1 MPKHGGRWIALFFV
15 ALAAL
20 TIWAAWQATS
30 PALGEGGA
38 TVSGR
43 IVDTADTPVAGA
55 RVRVKLTTN
64 LTLSDD
70 EGRFALHA
78 LAAGVPITVTAWQEG
93 YLVGWASSVIPPAG
107 DVTIRLRR
115 HYTTDNRDY
124 AWYASHDQGDNL
136 NCVHCMVAYPQWRED
151 AHAQSALNPRFFS
164 LYNGESLSGVP
175 DSLGYK
181 RDFPGTAGNCA
192 TCHAPAAADVG
203 EQYFANADMNE
214 LEGVELEGIFC
225 EFCHK
230 VGDVYL
236 DPMTGL
242 PYDNAPG
249 IVSMRL
255 YRSDSG
261 AGEMLFFGTLD
272 DVTRRVSYLP
282 LEKTSQFCAPCH
294 QFSYWGTP
302 IYESFSEWLDSSY
315 AARGIE
321 CQACH
326 MRATDLH
333 YFVYPEKGGL
343 TREYHRT
350 ANHLQPGASDET
362 LLQNTVALTVTATIS
377 GGVVVVDT
385 TLYNAFA
392 GHHVPTDFPGRQML
406 LVLAA
411 TDDEGAPLPLLEG
424 ETLPAWAGSGDSPH
438 DYAGQPGRGYAKL
451 LRDVAT
457 GEMPTVAYWKQT
469 LLVADTRLPAET
481 ADYLHHTF
489 QAPAQGQVHL
499 TARVVLRRLFLDT
512 MRQKEWDKPDMEM
525 ARVALALSE
534 GSVTGSHLPDRDKV
548 FDAPDDVA
556 EAPSVGAPPAA
567 SLPDLIADEK
577 TPPTAPPQAASIPA
591 HWKQS
596 STSIAITA
604 DGTTLLTANP
614 DSHTLSIVS
623 AATQKVLAELP
634 VGWEPQTVAVDGR
647 GKLAVVANRRSD
659 DIAVVDLA
667 ACRVAMRVP
676 VGREPVGVVVDRAGT
691 RAYVA
696 LSGADAVVAV
706 NLANGAIVGRVSVEP
721 RPYGLALLPDERT
734 LLVTHLLSGRTSVL
748 RWESLHRLYLPLLL
762 KSAISAGSSVATVMP
777 ATEALVVERV
787 IASWPDANLSQRV
800 IVSPDGSRAYL
811 PQTRS
816 NTANA
821 ALTFDTTVFPIVAV
835 LDLTQGAMTPRENL
849 AIDSIDEPVGIPTD
863 AAFMPG
869 GSYLWVVHSAS
880 NDVSVVDVRS
890 RSAVRHLEV
899 GDYPQGVVI
908 SPDGARAYV
917 HNALSGD
924 ISVFDARTYQPLGK
938 IIVTMS
944 PLPPALWHGKQLF
957 FSSDSREGER
967 LAREQWISCN
977 SCHFEGEHD
986 GRTWQFAFAGPR
998 NTTSLRGMIATYP
1011 LRWSAEWDESAD
1023 AEFAIREEQFGMG
1036 LIAGEMY
1043 PPLGQFNQGRSYDL
1057 DCLALYLDY
1066 LAMRPSPHPFD
1077 EAAQRGE
1084 AIFHRPDTQCAVCHP
1099 APLYTDLKTHDVGT
1113 TTPGERL
1120 GSAYDTPTLNGLWA
1134 SAPYLHDG
1142 SAATLYDVLTTA
1154 NPADRHGVTSHLNE
1168 AELADLIAFMLSL
1181 PRQQ

>member
-1 MPKHGGRWIALFFV
+1 MFRHGGRWIALFFV
-15 ALAAL
+15 ALAAMTL
-20 TIWAAWQATS
+20 WAAWQATDL
-30 PALGEGGA
+30 ALGEGGA
-38 TVSGR
+38 SVSGR
-43 IVDTADTPVAGA
+43 IVDAEDAPVAGA
-55 RVRVKLTTN
+55 RVRVKLTAN

-70 EGRFALHA
+70 DGRFALHG

-93 YLVGWASSVIPPAG
+93 YLVGWASVTPPAG
-107 DVTIRLRR
+107 DVTIRLKR
-115 HYTTDNRDY
+115 HYTTDNRNY
-124 AWYASHDQGDNL
+124 EWYASHDEGDDL

-175 DSLGYK
+175 DNLGYK

-214 LEGVELEGIFC
+214 LEGVEREGIFC

-255 YRSDSG
+255 YRSDSD

-350 ANHLQPGASDET
+350 SNHLQPGASDET
-362 LLQNTVALTVTATIS
+362 LLQNTMALTVTATIS
-377 GGVVVVDT
+377 DGRVVVDT

-406 LVLAA
+406 LVLTAS
-411 TDDEGAPLPLLEG
+411 DDEGTPLPLLEG
-424 ETLPAWAGSGDSPH
+424 ETLPAWAGSGDSPR

-481 ADYLHHTF
+481 ADHLRHTF
-489 QAPAQGQVHL
+489 QAPVAGTVHL
-499 TARVVLRRLFLDT
+499 TARVLLRRLFLDM
-512 MRQKEWDKPDMEM
+512 MRQKEWDTPDMEM
-525 ARVALALSE
+525 ARVALAFSE
-534 GSVTGSHLPDRDKV
+534 GSVTSSHLPDQDKV
-548 FDAPDDVA
+548 FDPPDDVA
-556 EAPSVGAPPAA
+556 EAPSAVAPPEA
-567 SLPDLIADEK
+567 SLPDSAANEG
-577 TPPTAPPQAASIPA
+577 TPPAAPWQAASIPA

-596 STSIAITA
+596 SASIAITA
-604 DGTTLLTANP
+604 DGATLLTVNP
-614 DSHTLSIVS
+614 DSHTLSIVA
-623 AATQKVLAELP
+623 AATQEVLAELP
-634 VGWEPQTVAVDGR
+634 VGWEPQAVAVDAG
-647 GKLAVVANRRSD
+647 GALAVVANRRSD

-667 ACRVAMRVP
+667 VRRVLMRVP
-676 VGREPVGVVVDRAGT
+676 VGREPVGVVMNRAGT

-696 LSGADAVVAV
+696 VSGADEVVAV
-706 NLANGAIVGRVSVEP
+706 DLASGAIIDRVSVES
-721 RPYGLALLPDERT
+721 RPYGLALLPDEQT

-748 RWESLHRLYLPLLL
+748 RWQSLHCLYLPLLL
-762 KSAISAGSSVATVMP
+762 KGAVATGPGVAAAVMP
-777 ATEALVVERV
+777 ATEALMVEQVV
-787 IASWPDANLSQRV
+787 ASWPDANLSQRIV
-800 IVSPDGSRAYL
+800 VSPDGRRAYL

-816 NTANA
+816 NTINA
-821 ALTFDTTVFPIVAV
+821 ALTFDTTVFPIVAL
-835 LDLTQGAMTPRENL
+835 LDLTRWEMLPRENL

-880 NDVSVVDVRS
+880 NDVSVIDVRS

-908 SPDGARAYV
+908 SPDGTRAYV

-924 ISVFDARTYQPLGK
+924 ISVFDARTYQALGT
-938 IIVTMS
+938 ITVTTS
-944 PLPPALWHGKQLF
+944 PLPPELWHGKQLF
-957 FSSDSREGER
+957 LSSDSRDGGR
-967 LAREQWISCN
+967 LSREQWISCN
-977 SCHFEGEHD
+977 TCHFEGEHD
-986 GRTWQFAFAGPR
+986 GRTWQFSFAGPR

-1023 AEFAIREEQFGMG
+1023 SEFAIREEQFGTG
-1036 LIAGEMY
+1036 LIPGEMY

-1057 DCLALYLDY
+1057 DCLALYLDH
-1066 LAMRPSPHPFD
+1066 LAMRPSPYPFD
-1077 EAAQRGE
+1077 EAARRGE
-1084 AIFHRPDTQCAVCHP
+1084 IIFNRADTRCAVCHP
-1099 APLYTDLKTHDVGT
+1099 APLYTDLQTHDVGT
-1113 TTPGERL
+1113 ATPGERI
-1120 GSAYDTPTLNGLWA
+1120 GPTYDTPTLNGLWA
-1134 SAPYLHDG
+1134 SAPYLHYG

-1154 NPADRHGVTSHLNE
+1154 NPADRHGVTSHLTE
-1168 AELADLIAFMLSL
+1168 AELADLIAFMLAL
-1181 PRQQ
+1181 PRQR

>member
-1 MPKHGGRWIALFFV
+1 LAKYRGRWIALFFV
-15 ALAAL
+15 ALAAM
-20 TIWAAWQATS
+20 TIWAAWQAAN

-43 IVDTADTPVAGA
+43 VVDMADAPVAGA

-70 EGRFALHA
+70 EGGFALHG
-78 LAAGVPITVTAWQEG
+78 LAESVPITVTAWQEG
-93 YLVGWASSVIPPAG
+93 YLVGWASVTPPAG
-107 DVTIRLRR
+107 DVTIRLKR
-115 HYTTDNRDY
+115 HYSTDNRDY
-124 AWYASHDQGDNL
+124 EWYASHDEGDPL

-151 AHAQSALNPRFFS
+151 AHAQSAMNPRFFS

-175 DSLGYK
+175 DDLGYK

-272 DVTRRVSYLP
+272 DVTRRVAYSP

-294 QFSYWGTP
+294 QFSFWGTP

-350 ANHLQPGASDET
+350 ANHLQPGAADET

-377 GGVVVVDT
+377 DGLVVVDT

-411 TDDEGAPLPLLEG
+411 TDDQGVPLPLLEG
-424 ETLPAWAGSGDSPH
+424 ETLPAWSGSGDSPR

-451 LRDVAT
+451 LRDIAT

-469 LLVADTRLPAET
+469 LLVADSRLPAET
-481 ADYLHHTF
+481 ADHLRHTF
-489 QAPAQGQVHL
+489 QAPAQGTVHL
-499 TARVVLRRLFLDT
+499 AAHVVLRRLFLDT
-512 MRQKEWDKPDMEM
+512 MRQKEWDTPDMEM
-525 ARVALALSE
+525 ARVALAFSE
-534 GSVTGSHLPDRDKV
+534 GSVTGSHLPDQDKV
-548 FDAPDDVA
+548 FDAPDAVA
-556 EAPSVGAPPAA
+556 EASSAAPPAA
-567 SLPDLIADEK
+567 SLSDSAANEGM
-577 TPPTAPPQAASIPA
+577 PPAASWQAASIPA

-596 STSIAITA
+596 STSIAVTA
-604 DGTTLLTANP
+604 DGATLLTVNP
-614 DSHTLSIVS
+614 DSHTLSIVA

-634 VGWEPQTVAVDGR
+634 VGWEPQTVAVDATGA
-647 GKLAVVANRRSD
+647 LAVVANRGSD

-667 ACRVAMRVP
+667 VRRVVRRVP
-676 VGREPVGVVVDRAGT
+676 VGREPAGVVVDRAGA

-706 NLANGAIVGRVSVEP
+706 DLASGAIISRVSVES
-721 RPYGLALLPDERT
+721 RPFGLALLPDERA
-734 LLVTHLLSGRTSVL
+734 LLVTHLLSGHTSVL
-748 RWESLHRLYLPLLL
+748 RWQPLHRLYLPLLL
-762 KSAISAGSSVATVMP
+762 KSVVSMGPSAAASVMP
-777 ATEALVVERV
+777 AMEALVVERV
-787 IASWPDANLSQRV
+787 IASWPDANLSQRI

-816 NTANA
+816 NTVNA
-821 ALTFDTTVFPIVAV
+821 ALTFDTTVFPIVAA
-835 LDLTQGAMTPRENL
+835 LDLTRWEMIPRENL
-849 AIDSIDEPVGIPTD
+849 AIDAIDEPVGIPTD

-869 GSYLWVVHSAS
+869 GNYLWVVHSAS
-880 NDVSVVDVRS
+880 NDVSVIDVRS

-924 ISVFDARTYQPLGK
+924 ISVFDARTYESLGT
-938 IIVTMS
+938 ITVTTS

-957 FSSDSREGER
+957 LSSDSRDGER

-977 SCHFEGEHD
+977 SCHFEGDHD
-986 GRTWQFAFAGPR
+986 GRTWQFSFAGPR
-998 NTTSLRGMIATYP
+998 NTTSLRSMIATYP

-1023 AEFAIREEQFGMG
+1023 SEFAIREEQFGTG
-1036 LIAGEMY
+1036 LIPGEMY

-1057 DCLALYLDY
+1057 DCLALYLDH
-1066 LAMRPSPHPFD
+1066 LAMRPSPYPFD

-1084 AIFHRPDTQCAVCHP
+1084 AIFSRPDTQCAVCHP
-1099 APLYTDLKTHDVGT
+1099 APLYTDLQTHDVGT
-1113 TTPGERL
+1113 ATPDERL
-1120 GSAYDTPTLNGLWA
+1120 GPAYDTPTLHGLWA

-1154 NPADRHGVTSHLNE
+1154 NPADRHGVTSHLTE
-1168 AELADLIAFMLSL
+1168 AELADLIAFMLAL
-1181 PRQQ
+1181 PRQR